1 MTPERPPQASLRG
14 RRASVP
20 RAWPPSLTEASGV
33 GAGRIKALDAAPLT
47 EGVLRLVGV
56 EGVCGDALGSLRDT
70 DKELQLLFTK
80 TNRLKGSMG
89 KPNSP
94 GSRGHVQ
101 PEVGAPSARPRDPSA
116 SSVTA
121 QSFSLVSC
129 TQNTPASS
137 LPCIPGL
144 NRGRGGGS
152 AEGLGP
158 RVPKLKV
165 LRTHSLDSNSST
177 KDQVGKNTCQTSQAN
192 FLNGEH
198 KRKTGQRM

>member
-1 MTPERPPQASLRG
+1 MTPERPPQASHPRG

-20 RAWPPSLTEASGV
+20 RAWPPSLTEASRV

-116 SSVTA
+116 WSVTA
-121 QSFSLVSC
+121 QGFSLVSC

-144 NRGRGGGS
+144 NRGRRGGH
-152 AEGLGP
+152 P
-158 RVPKLKV
+158 RDWVPV
-165 LRTHSLDSNSST
+165 SPNSRS
-177 KDQVGKNTCQTSQAN
+177 
-192 FLNGEH
+192 
-198 KRKTGQRM
+198 